1 MQGVINCPPSS
12 GPLTEGPIGN
22 KEGPVEEGGL
32 LRPSSSSH
40 KSYQGA
46 SFGPNCIRRREFHL
60 NWHVEKSLPKVC
72 A

>member
-46 SFGPNCIRRREFHL
+46 SFGPNCIR
-60 NWHVEKSLPKVC
+60 
-72 A
+72 